1 MGDAICKV
9 SLKDQR
15 QLLNVRQQFVY
26 NKLDSYQI
34 GRVNV
39 YFKANTILDSTTLY
53 SSYAIDVM
61 RIVYGEGELVAQL
74 PNSSPL
80 DSV

>member
-1 MGDAICKV
+1 MYVNNLYRI
-9 SLKDQR
+9 
-15 QLLNVRQQFVY
+15 NE
-26 NKLDSYQI
+26 LDSYQI

-39 YFKANTILDSTTLY
+39 YFKANIILDSTTLY

-61 RIVYGEGELVAQL
+61 RIVYREEEPVAQL